1 MENLGIDYKLIAAQL
16 INFALF
22 FFVFSKFIAKPFMT
36 YLKGEQKKEEERAV
50 LLKKLQEGESILES
64 KEKDLLKKSKTERDE
79 IIAQA
84 KEDAERVKADIIVQ
98 ANKDSESM
106 ISKAKEQIEAERQA
120 MQKEL
125 KDQVLTVSNLM
136 VQKGLEE
143 YLTADAR
150 KQVTQNIIKHLPEK
164 FTA

>member
-1 MENLGIDYKLIAAQL
+1 MENLGIDYKLLAAQL

-22 FFVFSKFIAKPFMT
+22 FFVFSKFIAKPFMN

-50 LLKKLQEGESILES
+50 LLKKLQEGESILET
-64 KEKDLLKKSKTERDE
+64 KEKDLLKKSKGERDE

-84 KEDAERVKADIIVQ
+84 KEDAEKVKADLIAQ
-98 ANKDSESM
+98 AHKDAENM

-120 MQKEL
+120 MHKDLKE
-125 KDQVLTVSNLM
+125 QVLTVSNLM
-136 VQKGLEE
+136 VQKGLEDF
-143 YLTADAR
+143 LTEDAR
-150 KQVTQNIIKHLPEK
+150 RQVTQNIIKHLPEK